1 MGPPVKYQST
11 FGLESNAVPV
21 TTVTYNMWGEP
32 ETSTEAF
39 GLVTRTKK
47 LTYDEAGR
55 PLSSE
60 ETSTSSTNTALPKV
74 TDSYS
79 ETTGQ
84 LLKQSTTVGEETQT
98 LTSVYDRLGRLTSY
112 TDAENNTTT
121 YEYEP
126 SGDGRLMSVT
136 DAKGSQSYAYSP
148 TTGVLTKLLDSA
160 AGTFSASYDVGG
172 DMTSETYPNG
182 MTATYARNAAGETV
196 GIEYVKSTHCTEK
209 CTWFSETTVPSI
221 HGETLLRSSTL
232 AGDTYT
238 YDAAGRL
245 TQTTETPTGKG
256 CTTRIYAY
264 DEDSNRTSLTTREP
278 GMEGKCA
285 TEGGSSET
293 HTYDADDRLI
303 DSGVSYDPLGDI
315 AKLPAA
321 DGGGHELASEYYV
334 DGQVQKQSQNG
345 QTNTYTLDPEGRIL
359 KTVGEGT
366 TKLTTI
372 DHYDGS
378 GEAVTWKEEGSGKY
392 TRLIPGIEGGLSATQ
407 TNGETPILQLHDLQ
421 GDVVATAALSETETK
436 LLTTYNSTEFG
447 VPVNGTP
454 PTKYS
459 WLGSA
464 GVSSELSSGALIMG
478 TVSYVP
484 QLGRALQTQP
494 VIPPGAGVKSAEGVP
509 YTSQVSAWSIN
520 SATTVA
526 QNGAH
531 EYEIEQQKTE
541 QREAEEKACPVAS
554 MCGVPEEGGEVDPI
568 HEYLLTPLEA
578 IEFGESLCICATMKD
593 LSSIADEIFGEVGG
607 EVIKLLLD
615 GGILE
620 SFGVQ
625 LYNCG
630 ESTKSNSKNRCRI
643 TLHTIGIWTPFGT
656 IDTWIPTSASV
667 DACYFYKKS
676 YKEYKRG
683 LNCPGKYYGEKI

>member
-1 MGPPVKYQST
+1 M
-11 FGLESNAVPV
+11 PV

-32 ETSTEAF
+32 ESSTEAF

-182 MTATYARNAAGETV
+182 MTATYTRNAAGETV

-464 GVSSELSSGALIMG
+464 GVSSELPSGASIMG

-520 SATTVA
+520 SATIVA

-531 EYEIEQQKTE
+531 EYEIEQQKAA
-541 QREAEEKACPVAS
+541 QREAEEKRCSTVAS
-554 MCGVPEEGGEVDPI
+554 MCQESEEEEGTVEDWIDPEKSILLTTRQAEVAATAMRQGPAI
-568 HEYLLTPLEA
+568 LETLALSGIIGSLSSFLAERLAEIGKEYLQGVAYGLELCYEA
-578 IEFGESLCICATMKD
+578 INEASKAEARC
-593 LSSIADEIFGEVGG
+593 
-607 EVIKLLLD
+607 KLYVD
-615 GGILE
+615 WVE
-620 SFGVQ
+620 EPF
-625 LYNCG
+625 
-630 ESTKSNSKNRCRI
+630 EEKNRTVAWGVETCW
-643 TLHTIGIWTPFGT
+643 G
-656 IDTWIPTSASV
+656 A
-667 DACYFYKKS
+667 S
-676 YKEYKRG
+676 YKRKTSVHWTFPD
-683 LNCPGKYYGEKI
+683 CHPV

>member
-1 MGPPVKYQST
+1 
-11 FGLESNAVPV
+11 
-21 TTVTYNMWGEP
+21 
-32 ETSTEAF
+32 
-39 GLVTRTKK
+39 
-47 LTYDEAGR
+47 
-55 PLSSE
+55 
-60 ETSTSSTNTALPKV
+60 
-74 TDSYS
+74 
-79 ETTGQ
+79 
-84 LLKQSTTVGEETQT
+84 
-98 LTSVYDRLGRLTSY
+98 
-112 TDAENNTTT
+112 
-121 YEYEP
+121 
-126 SGDGRLMSVT
+126 MSVT

-160 AGTFSASYDVGG
+160 AGTFSASYDVEG

-182 MTATYARNAAGETV
+182 MTATYTRNAAGETV

-232 AGDTYT
+232 ASDTYT

-315 AKLPAA
+315 AKLPAD

-531 EYEIEQQKTE
+531 EYEMEQQKAAE
-541 QREAEEKACPVAS
+541 REAAEKVCTTVAS
-554 MCGVPEEGGEVDPI
+554 MCQKEDDNFQLGEEESEGGPNEIGVDDPDPGTARCVI
-568 HEYLLTPLEA
+568 ASYL
-578 IEFGESLCICATMKD
+578 EFGLTSNPDEYSLQGTVGYACAGTGELTD
-593 LSSIADEIFGEVGG
+593 LTGLT
-607 EVIKLLLD
+607 IKLALCVQQYTY
-615 GGILE
+615 GGKWKNVHCRHETIILSLE
-620 SFGVQ
+620 PSGD
-625 LYNCG
+625 LA
-630 ESTKSNSKNRCRI
+630 I
-643 TLHTIGIWTPFGT
+643 TPFVCTPG
-656 IDTWIPTSASV
+656 DTYRTYGHFSGGGDLVWE
-667 DACYFYKKS
+667 
-676 YKEYKRG
+676 KE
-683 LNCPGKYYGEKI
+683 NGEDYSEELFCV